1 VRPSAPPVPFQSP
14 GGRSFNDPQATLQA
28 NRATFFFRLVSLPN
42 PRWIAGKKL
51 IGIGARAGEGQYVLL
66 AEGGRGLTSR
76 THSFNSAAGSLFLM
90 VAAVAVVLAGI

>member
-1 VRPSAPPVPFQSP
+1 MRPSVPPVPFQSP

-28 NRATFFFRLVSLPN
+28 NRATFFFRLVSLTN
-42 PRWIAGKKL
+42 PRWIAGEKL

-76 THSFNSAAGSLFLM
+76 TYSFNSAAGSLFF
-90 VAAVAVVLAGI
+90 VVVVVVLAGV